1 LRAHP
6 LVSQAVVV
14 GDERPFVAALVTIDE
29 EAFVDWSA
37 EVGLDVRTVAE
48 ATTTDELRAAVRAAV
63 DDANLSVSRAESIR
77 EFAILPNDF
86 TIDAGELTPTLKV
99 RRAVVHGRYETVI
112 DSIYTPE

>member
-1 LRAHP
+1 
-6 LVSQAVVV
+6 VV

-29 EAFVDWSA
+29 EAFVDWVV
-37 EVGLDVRTVAE
+37 EVGLEARTVAE
-48 ATTTDELRAAVRAAV
+48 AAETEDLRAAVRAAV

-99 RRAVVHGRYETVI
+99 RRSVVHGRYQAVI
-112 DSIYTPE
+112 DSIYTA